1 MICYVV
7 MGVAGAGKSRI
18 GAALASGLGLEFV
31 EGDTYHA
38 PANVKHM
45 EAGIPLTDD
54 DRAEWLRSIALRIR
68 EAASRGAG
76 LVVTCSALKRAYRD
90 VLRSAANDVQ
100 FIYLRGPRE
109 LIAER
114 LANRRG
120 HFMPVSLLDSQF
132 AILDEPSHDEHA
144 WVCDVTQSPE
154 EIVAGL
160 IARVTI

>member
-1 MICYVV
+1 

-18 GAALASGLGLEFV
+18 GAAFANAIDTEFV

-38 PANVKHM
+38 PANVKRM

-160 IARVTI
+160 IARVAG

>member
-1 MICYVV
+1 

-18 GAALASGLGLEFV
+18 GAAFARAIDAEFV

-38 PANVKHM
+38 PASVKRM
-45 EAGIPLTDD
+45 EAGIPLTDN
-54 DRAEWLRSIALRIR
+54 DRAEWLRSLALRIR
-68 EAASRGAG
+68 DAASRGVG
-76 LVVTCSALKRAYRD
+76 LVVTCSALRRAYRD